1 MDQQF
6 KAIGLSFKNTSLEVR
21 EQLTMNESSSKR
33 LMTYMKDFNCAE
45 LLVIS
50 TCNRTEFYYSADE
63 EAEKALL
70 SGISLITSIP
80 KDTLES
86 YFISYNDDEAVTH
99 LFQVSLGLEAQ
110 VVGDLQIINQVKN
123 AYQWSADEGMAG
135 PYMHRLMHTIFFTNK
150 KVVQETSF
158 RDGAASVSYAAKE
171 LVEDLSKEI
180 AAPKILLLGLGEI
193 GTDVAR
199 NLSGTAKAEIFLSN
213 RTRSKAEEIARECN
227 FQIVDWKDFPSMLKQ
242 VDVIVSSVAA
252 PQPLVTKELLAD
264 TEILSHKF
272 FIDLSVPRS
281 IANDL
286 EEIPGAILYN
296 IDEIRNRTSE
306 TLKKRI
312 EAVPQVEKIVAEAI
326 EDFNNWSKE
335 MIVSP
340 TIKKLKDALE
350 QIRKEEMARYIK
362 NADEKEAKI
371 MDKLSKSMMQKIM
384 KLPVLQLKAACK
396 RGEANQL
403 IDLLH
408 DLFDLE
414 VKAPKK

>member
-414 VKAPKK
+414 AKAPKK